1 MDGLSSVDVLADV
14 FVDVCFVEF
23 YFLFLDVHLYIIL
36 YKFFDAKDFNF
47 SRRFVLFLFG
57 FVVGVSGGHR
67 TL

>member
-36 YKFFDAKDFNF
+36 YKIFDAKDFNF
-47 SRRFVLFLFG
+47 SLVALFFSSLA
-57 FVVGVSGGHR
+57 
-67 TL
+67 LL